1 MKTKAKLLII
11 PIIILATFLA
21 PFKAIAASA
30 QQLNLKMDSWFHDKD
45 SYTMDADVN
54 IYYSF
59 YNKDNVVLNISDDK
73 AWLTL
78 SADEFTHGE
87 KHFKTPEIT
96 FTGTYEK
103 KNGKNIIDLIG
114 KTSGTIINEYLTR
127 TNYNNTTVDK
137 ITLEITYSDS
147 AVKDGVVAATASG
160 RIWGTAV
167 SKNADNPEKS
177 TPLENSP
184 LFSIKKF
191 EISGIGKEVQN
202 STTPVEQN
210 KPATNDT
217 PANSAVEDSSNPAI
231 PAIIITS
238 TVVVIGGAIIVAR
251 FKKAKGADGR
261 EKTFEYN
268 PETGEYEN
276 GDTILNTSN
285 IDEVAKQAEKDAAW
299 QAEEREKIKNRNT
312 LEDRENKKMAD
323 RHAENIKEVERDI
336 YIDRIASKNGITAT
350 DKKTIRKELGEKQKI
365 KEEDAKS
372 RQKIVEHI
380 DTTIDVTEKVV
391 EAADYAM
398 AAGEAVVPGGKAVS
412 ATYKVLKG
420 VGEVSVDSTKNGGD
434 IIEAVVTSSADAI
447 NTFTGSKLTKAGNTI
462 GSQIAGKVSNAIYND
477 KSVSEAIEKG
487 AKTGA
492 AAATVNALGDEL
504 GGAFGTDAGNAV
516 GNVAASAYQKHAVDP
531 KMSKNLN
538 KKKK

>member
-96 FTGTYEK
+96 FTGTYEN

>member
-96 FTGTYEK
+96 FTGTYEN

-217 PANSAVEDSSNPAI
+217 PANSAVEDSSSPAI

-323 RHAENIKEVERDI
+323 RHTENIKEVERDI

-350 DKKTIRKELGEKQKI
+350 DKKTIRKELSEKQKI

-380 DTTIDVTEKVV
+380 DTTINVTEKVV